1 MADILGAGRNFV
13 VAIAAEGQCLVYDVR
28 GRGDMRLCVAMALP
42 HNVSAAHVGPLG
54 ADDRA
59 RLAVATEDDSVLVFD
74 LTAVRPDTG
83 TGAEAPPVVVE
94 ARSVLEQKLLLEN
107 CQVESVSCVRSADRA
122 RAAVLGVMCEAPPD
136 TAHFYVHY
144 GHTFCCQSLPA
155 QESTS
160 SSSPTATT
168 TTEGAT
174 ATREERIHGKTLASV
189 QIEHETLPSGLFA
202 VVSHHGDVGLYRLLP
217 LLSHLDPAATAE
229 DRALPVTEQVW
240 VQRIRDLPVLSLS
253 LVALH
258 GAARPPVVVVCCW
271 NGVTHLFD
279 VDGHH
284 AKFSFVHNVQAF
296 AAGAFALAP
305 GARASTCFA
314 YATFH
319 HRIVLYH
326 DVECM
331 CLPALSF
338 LDTLA
343 ADPDVPAL
351 LAALVA
357 PNAHDRA
364 AEAHSIVRAVLQQ
377 TLLPAADCR
386 LYAAALQSRIDALT
400 AAAASAA
407 SAASR
412 AAATGAHDNEQ
423 HSSGSPAATATTTTT
438 PSPVAQE

>member
-1 MADILGAGRNFV
+1 MV
-13 VAIAAEGQCLVYDVR
+13 Q
-28 GRGDMRLCVAMALP
+28 
-42 HNVSAAHVGPLG
+42 VSF
-54 ADDRA
+54 
-59 RLAVATEDDSVLVFD
+59 S
-74 LTAVRPDTG
+74 
-83 TGAEAPPVVVE
+83 
-94 ARSVLEQKLLLEN
+94 
-107 CQVESVSCVRSADRA
+107 
-122 RAAVLGVMCEAPPD
+122 
-136 TAHFYVHY
+136 
-144 GHTFCCQSLPA
+144 
-155 QESTS
+155 
-160 SSSPTATT
+160 
-168 TTEGAT
+168 
-174 ATREERIHGKTLASV
+174 GKC
-189 QIEHETLPSGLFA
+189 P
-202 VVSHHGDVGLYRLLP
+202 
-217 LLSHLDPAATAE
+217 
-229 DRALPVTEQVW
+229 
-240 VQRIRDLPVLSLS
+240 
-253 LVALH
+253 
-258 GAARPPVVVVCCW
+258 
-271 NGVTHLFD
+271 
-279 VDGHH
+279 
-284 AKFSFVHNVQAF
+284 
-296 AAGAFALAP
+296 FALAP

-400 AAAASAA
+400 AAAAASAA

-412 AAATGAHDNEQ
+412 AAATEHDNEQ
-423 HSSGSPAATATTTTT
+423 HSSGSPTATATTTTT